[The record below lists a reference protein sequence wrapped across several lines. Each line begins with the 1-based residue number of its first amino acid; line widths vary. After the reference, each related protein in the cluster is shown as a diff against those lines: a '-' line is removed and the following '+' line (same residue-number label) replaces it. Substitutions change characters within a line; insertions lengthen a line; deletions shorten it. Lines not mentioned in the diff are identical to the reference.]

1 MDTNNPQ
8 KRRIEMRDYEVLIPT
23 NDGLGVAER
32 ISIQVPM
39 EWDFELKEWLITPE
53 AEELLESTKARHMG
67 LVLPEDLRALRSRLN
82 FTQSEMG
89 ELLCIGEK
97 TWTRWETGNHRP
109 SQSMNLLLRAVQTNL
124 LSVYDLRW
132 LHEPRI
138 DWSAALRDR
147 TNELHQPVFAMDIA
161 WRISRKPVGPRPE
174 PVIIEYD
181 AA

>member
-8 KRRIEMRDYEVLIPT
+8 ERRTTMRDYEVLIPT
-23 NDGLGVAER
+23 ADGASVAER
-32 ISIQVPM
+32 ISVSVPM
-39 EWDFELKEWLITPE
+39 EWDPELNEWLITAE
-53 AEELLESTKARHMG
+53 AEALIEGTKARHMG
-67 LVLPEDLRALRSRLN
+67 LVLPEELHSLRKRLD
-82 FTQSEMG
+82 FSQSDIG

-97 TWTRWETGNHRP
+97 TWTRWETGRQRP
-109 SQSMNLLLRAVQTNL
+109 SQSLNLLLRAVQTNL

-147 TNELHQPVFAMDIA
+147 TNEPHQPVLAMDVA
-161 WRISRKPVGPRPE
+161 WRISRKPSGPRPE
-174 PVIIEYD
+174 AVILEFD